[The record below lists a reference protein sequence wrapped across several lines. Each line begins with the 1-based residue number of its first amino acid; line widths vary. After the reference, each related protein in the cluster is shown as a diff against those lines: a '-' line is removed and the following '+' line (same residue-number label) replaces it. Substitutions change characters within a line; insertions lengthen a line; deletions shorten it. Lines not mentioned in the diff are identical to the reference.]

1 MAGAPSLLSPE
12 QVHPGHL
19 MTSIPAAAAAAGGAA
34 AAAAAGGAAAA
45 AGAAGAAGGA
55 GVAAAAA
62 AAAGD
67 FHAMLLASNLPK
79 ATMPLPERHLAQRS
93 NFDAESYQHQLKP
106 NSSCCYL

>member
-19 MTSIPAAAAAAGGAA
+19 MTSIPAAAAAGAA
-34 AAAAAGGAAAA
+34 AAAAAAGAGAGAGAAA
-45 AGAAGAAGGA
+45 G
-55 GVAAAAA
+55 GVAAAAG

-93 NFDAESYQHQLKP
+93 NFDAEIYQHQLKP